1 MATWKKIVT
10 SGSAAELSSLTLTTG
25 LANSELANSSVSF
38 GGISLALGGSD
49 ATPAFNLSDA
59 TDYPTSAL
67 DGTITN
73 AQLAGSI
80 ANGKLANDGI
90 TIAGADTSLG
100 GTITSAAILNDGKA
114 IVSGSF
120 TDLSSSLASRVTTTE
135 GFTGDITSVTAGN
148 GLTGGGSSGDVTLTV
163 GAGTGVTVNSGDVAI
178 GQGVATSD
186 SPTFTNLTLSGD
198 LTVNGTTT
206 TVASTNTVVED
217 RLLFLATGSAGTN
230 VDAGIIVQ
238 SGSADLSGSALYH
251 DTDSERWSVAKSLG
265 QNASAIT
272 PLQFVGTVNLS
283 TDAPTAANG
292 EYGVGEM
299 WVDTDT
305 NGGEIYIRVS

>member
-1 MATWKKIVT
+1 MATWKKIIT
-10 SGSAAELSSLTLTTG
+10 SGSSAELSALSLDTG
-25 LANSELANSSVSF
+25 LANSQLANSSVNF
-38 GGISLALGGSD
+38 GGITLNLGGSD

-100 GTITSAAILNDGKA
+100 GTITSATILNDGKA

-120 TDLSSSLASRVTTTE
+120 TAVSSSLESRLTAAE
-135 GFTGDITSVTAGN
+135 ANDGDITGVTAGN
-148 GLTGGGSSGDVTLTV
+148 GLTGGGSTGAVTLTV

-178 GQGVATSD
+178 GQAVATSD

-206 TVASTNTVVED
+206 TVATTNTLVQD
-217 RLLFLATGSAGTN
+217 QFMFLGTGSAGTN
-230 VDAGIIVQ
+230 KDIGIMVQ
-238 SGSADLSGSALYH
+238 SGSTDLSGSALYH
-251 DTDSERWSVAKSLG
+251 DTDSERWSVAKNLG
-265 QNASAIT
+265 SNETAVT
-272 PLQFVGTVNLS
+272 PLQFVGTVQTS
-283 TDAPTAANG
+283 TSPPSSTNG

-299 WVDTDT
+299 WVETDT
-305 NGGEIYIRVS
+305 QDIYIRTA